1 MNPTMEQ
8 PIHWGILGLGKIA
21 RSFATDLVLVP
32 DARLY
37 AVASRDQAK
46 SESFAAE
53 FGAAKAYTSY
63 AEMLADPEVQ
73 AVYIAT
79 PHTLHLEHSLMAIR
93 AGKHVLCEKPIAPT
107 APEGLKLVR
116 AAEKA
121 GVINMINFS
130 YRNNP
135 VLHHARRFVEGG
147 KLGRIMHFEARYLQ
161 TWLTA
166 PIWGDWRTS
175 PGLLWRLSTAHG
187 SKGALGD
194 IGVHIADL
202 ATYVAAQRVVT
213 LDASLKT
220 FSKIQGDR
228 VGEYALDA
236 NDSAYLRVE
245 LEGGG
250 LGTICTTRWATGQVN
265 TLALSLHG
273 DQGALRFDLD
283 KSDTDLEVCLGRD
296 VAKVKWKTIKSPAAP
311 NIYRRFITSIRTGR
325 NDSSDFRRGWEVQK
339 ILDAAFLSDARGTT
353 VKLKP

>member
-1 MNPTMEQ
+1 MIRIAIVGTGGMANAHARAFKNVKGCRLVAGVDVDKTRASEFCER
-8 PIHWGILGLGKIA
+8 HGIPEVYGSVHELLAKCA
-21 RSFATDLVLVP
+21 FDAASVVTP
-32 DARLY
+32 DAHHVSCALPL
-37 AVASRDQAK
+37 VK
-46 SESFAAE
+46 
-53 FGAAKAYTSY
+53 
-63 AEMLADPEVQ
+63 
-73 AVYIAT
+73 
-79 PHTLHLEHSLMAIR
+79 

-220 FSKIQGDR
+220 VSKIQGDR